1 MFERI
6 AQEIVELHD
15 FFTGWFT
22 GELESDAFSRLE
34 DSLDEDFYLISPS
47 GDIDDR
53 DALLE
58 SVRRAHGSRESDF
71 TIRIEHIEPRSAH
84 GDVHVATYEE
94 IQPADATGPPRR
106 LSTVVFAEDLGC
118 PNGLRWLHVH
128 EVALS
133 R

>member
-15 FFTGWFT
+15 FFTGWFA
-22 GELESDAFSRLE
+22 GDLDPEAFSRLE
-34 DSLDEDFYLISPS
+34 ESLDGDFHLISPS

-58 SVRRAHGSRESDF
+58 SVRQAHGSRGADF
-71 TIRIEHIEPRSAH
+71 SIRIEHIEPRCTH

-94 IQPADATGPPRR
+94 IQPVDSDGPARR
-106 LSTVVFAEDLGC
+106 RSTVVFAEDLGR

-133 R
+133 Q